1 MHVKD
6 IEVEIN
12 ESMRDVED
20 WLDGYRELTEADF
33 YPPEDPRVYASGIDD
48 IDDGDNFA
56 EYAEYFW
63 ETYENHLFD

>member
-6 IEVEIN
+6 IEIKMDEHTKDN
-12 ESMRDVED
+12 EDY
-20 WLDGYRELTEADF
+20 LDGYYELTERDF
-33 YPPEDPRVYASGIDD
+33 YPPEDTRVYASSIDD